1 MSGGRACP
9 LRRCRIALA
18 DACSPTGHDTIR
30 RQSPCSATSWGGPAM
45 SEHTLKDVIVTAFR
59 NLGGRA
65 HLSAVYKEVQRLG
78 YVRGGEDPDK
88 IVRSEIQKHS
98 RHSRRFTGKSDDDL
112 FRHVGPERSGIWELR
127 EHRAKNVKRLPDEEA
142 DRVGSNDDVN
152 YVPQEGDRRKVVE
165 RQIRERRGQQQF
177 RDALCERYR
186 DRCLVTGCE
195 VLAVLEAAHI
205 SPYRGEGDN
214 HPANGLLLRADV
226 HTLFDLDLL
235 GIDPNDLRVEL
246 HPDVLK
252 EYGPIAGV
260 TLGCAGDQRPAT
272 EALRLRYE
280 QFRRRLEG
288 SA

>member
-1 MSGGRACP
+1 
-9 LRRCRIALA
+9 
-18 DACSPTGHDTIR
+18 
-30 RQSPCSATSWGGPAM
+30 M
-45 SEHTLKDVIVTAFR
+45 SEDPLKDLIVTAFR

-65 HLSAVYKEVQRLG
+65 HLRAVYKEVRRLG
-78 YVRGGEDPDK
+78 YDRGGKDPDK

-98 RHSRRFTGKSDDDL
+98 RNSRRFTQKSNDDL

-152 YVPQEGDRRKVVE
+152 YVPQEGDRRQVVE

-177 RDALCERYR
+177 RDALRERYG

-205 SPYRGEGDN
+205 SPYRGVDDN
-214 HPANGLLLRADV
+214 HAANGLLLRADV

-235 GIDPNDLRVEL
+235 GIEPVGLRIEL
-246 HPDVLK
+246 HPDVIK
-252 EYGPIAGV
+252 EYGRFAGV
-260 TLGCAGDQRPAT
+260 TLRCPSGQRPAR

-280 QFRRRLEG
+280 QFRRRLDRPP
-288 SA
+288 